1 MFGSQLLIQTGVETK
16 VADQNNTIEKA
27 VAGETGVDWLEWGPL
42 TLCLWLNSSGSGSA
56 KKSLKNN
63 GLVATDDLEKEHQS
77 LVDSPRQVHVDD
89 ISELCL
95 DVLVGITEQESDTT
109 TQKILKDC
117 IDRFSQRTRPLYN

>member
-1 MFGSQLLIQTGVETK
+1 MFGSQLLIQTGVEPK

-27 VAGETGVDWLEWGPL
+27 VVGETGVDWLERGPL
-42 TLCLWLNSSGSGSA
+42 ALCLWLNSSGSGSA
-56 KKSLKNN
+56 NNNNKNN
-63 GLVATDDLEKEHQS
+63 ELVTTDDLKKEHQS
-77 LVDSPRQVHVDD
+77 LVDCPRQVHVDD

-109 TQKILKDC
+109 TQKILKGC

>member
-27 VAGETGVDWLEWGPL
+27 VVGETGVDWLETGPL
-42 TLCLWLNSSGSGSA
+42 ALCLWLNSSGSGST
-56 KKSLKNN
+56 KYSLKNN
-63 GLVATDDLEKEHQS
+63 ELVTADDLKIEHQS

-95 DVLVGITEQESDTT
+95 DVLVGISEQESDTT
-109 TQKILKDC
+109 TQNILKAC